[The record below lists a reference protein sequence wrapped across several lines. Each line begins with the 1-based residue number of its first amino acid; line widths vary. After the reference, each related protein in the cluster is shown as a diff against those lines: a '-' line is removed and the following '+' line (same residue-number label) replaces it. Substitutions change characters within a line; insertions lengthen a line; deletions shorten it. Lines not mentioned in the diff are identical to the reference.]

1 MNAHVT
7 GQSWFQEY
15 CAYVVIHPD
24 DTKSINYVLLWWS
37 MYLGTTFQ
45 TRYTPSKPEAYLLQ
59 GLFNGGGYIKA
70 MTQCMENTHTVYNW
84 HIPSNNGLK
93 SCSEIDSKGWF
104 SLMHA

>member
-24 DTKSINYVLLWWS
+24 DTKSINYVLWWWS

-59 GLFNGGGYIKA
+59 GLFNGGGVHQSSDPVHGKYTHSI
-70 MTQCMENTHTVYNW
+70 QLTHTV
-84 HIPSNNGLK
+84 K
-93 SCSEIDSKGWF
+93 
-104 SLMHA
+104 